1 MQGASLWYQS
11 LRVCFFLFFKK
22 KWQAILVFFKRNKY
36 VKNSFCTVLQ
46 LVNKSF
52 RAHLDTK
59 FMRICIHDHRRS
71 QKLMFAQLIHWK
83 RSDLKMHNIMSF
95 RIHIGCE
102 MLVYLGHAFLNL
114 RISHIHE
121 ILSTLERWIPHWEKL
136 VGEDFG
142 CIHVELVSIHKCSLG
157 RISWY
162 LLDR

>member
-46 LVNKSF
+46 LVKKSF

-59 FMRICIHDHRRS
+59 FVRICIHDHRRS
-71 QKLMFAQLIHWK
+71 EKLMFAQLIHWK

-102 MLVYLGHAFLNL
+102 NASLL
-114 RISHIHE
+114 RARCENASL
-121 ILSTLERWIPHWEKL
+121 LSTLERWIPYWEKL

-142 CIHVELVSIHKCSLG
+142 CIHAELVSIHKCSLG